1 MNTYNK
7 ASYPVW
13 LRLRTVA
20 QVVRTV
26 KIGSFFATT
35 IPALCK
41 PL

>member
-20 QVVRTV
+20 QVSTV